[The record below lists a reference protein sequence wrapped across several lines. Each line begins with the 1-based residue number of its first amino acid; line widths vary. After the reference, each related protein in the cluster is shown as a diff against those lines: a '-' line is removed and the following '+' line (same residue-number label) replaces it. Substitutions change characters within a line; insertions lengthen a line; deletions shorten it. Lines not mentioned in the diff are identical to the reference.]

1 MCVSSP
7 RNCRYLPRSI
17 RSALKRATDNAGY
30 LSDDRLQG
38 IAELIQNADDLGAT
52 EARLTVDV
60 RISRLLFGHNGD
72 GLTLHD
78 VWALAIPWLSLKVTD
93 EEQLGRYGIG
103 LKTLHS
109 LSEVLEVSE
118 GHFHVRLDSE
128 TIFAL
133 ESAIDWP
140 GHPGA
145 LGGTVFAVP
154 FPAAPWPPS
163 DIATWLTRWGEA
175 GLVFLRHLSTITLA
189 DESGSDDHSPTH
201 RPRTRQGTAPGA
213 RARVAPHGNG
223 DRRAAVDRVCAAGT

>member
-1 MCVSSP
+1 MVSGPERRNFSADEAGELARLVVDHDPNAP
-7 RNCRYLPRSI
+7 RTHLLVPEDAVAAVAGVRELAAQLQHLPRSI
-17 RSALKRATDNAGY
+17 RSALQRASDSAGY

-60 RISRLLFGHNGD
+60 ENSRLLFGHNGN

-118 GHFHVRLDSE
+118 GPLQVRTSSG
-128 TIFAL
+128 T
-133 ESAIDWP
+133 
-140 GHPGA
+140 
-145 LGGTVFAVP
+145 GG
-154 FPAAPWPPS
+154 
-163 DIATWLTRWGEA
+163 
-175 GLVFLRHLSTITLA
+175 
-189 DESGSDDHSPTH
+189 
-201 RPRTRQGTAPGA
+201 RTR
-213 RARVAPHGNG
+213 RARRQWP
-223 DRRAAVDRVCAAGT
+223 